1 MDKANKSGVP
11 SIAKA
16 KNEGERAAKKA
27 AFSPLMDR
35 LTRLGYGI
43 KGLIYM
49 TIGILSLGA
58 VLGKNSSPADQVGA
72 ITEIG
77 KLPLGGLVLWI
88 VLIGL
93 ISYSLWGIIRAV
105 LDPYHKGTDTP
116 GLLERGGYLVSAV
129 TYASFVLP
137 TYQLI
142 KHGSSGSSSN
152 QTGQIIS
159 KIMAMP
165 FGREIVGALGVVIIL
180 GGAYQIYA
188 GAHKN
193 FNQRFKP
200 YALSVEQRKAATQ
213 LGRFG
218 TIARGLVFALTG
230 VFVLLAAWLHRPGT
244 ARGLDGALRW
254 LGQQPYGLWVLGII
268 ALGLIAFGVYSLM
281 GAAWFRFK
289 DTQSR

>member
-1 MDKANKSGVP
+1 MATANKSGVP
-11 SIAKA
+11 TIAKT
-16 KNEGERAAKKA
+16 KNEGERVAKKA
-27 AFSPLMDR
+27 AYSPLMDR

-72 ITEIG
+72 IREIG
-77 KLPLGGLVLWI
+77 KLPLGELVLWV

-105 LDPYHKGTDTP
+105 LDPYHKGTDTSA
-116 GLLERGGYLVSAV
+116 LLERGGYLVSAV

-142 KHGSSGSSSN
+142 RNSGSGSSSS

-159 KIMAMP
+159 KIMALP
-165 FGREIVGALGVVIIL
+165 FGREFVGALGVVIIL

-188 GAHKN
+188 GAKQE
-193 FNQRFKP
+193 FRS
-200 YALSVEQRKAATQ
+200 ALQALRVERGTEESRHAARP
-213 LGRFG
+213 LWNHSPRSGICSHRDVCAAGRLASSPRDG
-218 TIARGLVFALTG
+218 TRPGWCTALAGAAALRHVVAGNHCLRTDLIRGLFPDG
-230 VFVLLAAWLHRPGT
+230 C
-244 ARGLDGALRW
+244 GLVQAKRSAG
-254 LGQQPYGLWVLGII
+254 
-268 ALGLIAFGVYSLM
+268 
-281 GAAWFRFK
+281 
-289 DTQSR
+289 